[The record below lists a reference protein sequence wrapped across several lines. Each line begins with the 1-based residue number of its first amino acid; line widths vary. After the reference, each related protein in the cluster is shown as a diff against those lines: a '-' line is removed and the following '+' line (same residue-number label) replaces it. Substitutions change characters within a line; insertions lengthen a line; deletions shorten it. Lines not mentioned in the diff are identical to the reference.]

1 MDKTNYIHLSSRKL
15 QPGRISRKCGNTCRI
30 LAVGHLFPPPS
41 LVSVPL
47 APAFPQLGSIPR
59 LWFIRNWFES
69 ILTTSSQLLLQ
80 WEWVA
85 REPWPL
91 GHCWVMW
98 GAPGL
103 SASCTQLLPWELT
116 LCWQLLWGLPVI
128 YDTFKLLNFRKTSLK
143 YVIARTWKL
152 FRVYL
157 KFKFNRVPSNCVL
170 FSPLKSD
177 NSM

>member
-80 WEWVA
+80 WEWPGSHGRWVTVGWCG
-85 REPWPL
+85 EPQ
-91 GHCWVMW
+91 GC
-98 GAPGL
+98 
-103 SASCTQLLPWELT
+103 LP
-116 LCWQLLWGLPVI
+116 P
-128 YDTFKLLNFRKTSLK
+128 
-143 YVIARTWKL
+143 
-152 FRVYL
+152 
-157 KFKFNRVPSNCVL
+157 VPSSFLESWHCAGSFCGAFPWSPDDSSTGDCGFSMTLSSCWISEKQVL
-170 FSPLKSD
+170 
-177 NSM
+177 SM